1 MFTSILVA
9 VDTSEAAQA
18 ALKHACELAK
28 LAKAKVTLVTVVDV
42 SKLLAVA
49 GYETPYPVDAIQ
61 ITRDDSQRTLDDAER
76 ACSDAGVVATG
87 SLAEGDAVDEILRT
101 ATEMHADLIAI
112 GTHGRKGLSRL
123 FIGSVAEGVLRR
135 ADVPVL
141 VVRAP
146 NDLTE

>member
-9 VDTSEAAQA
+9 VDASEAAQE
-18 ALKHACELAK
+18 ALKYACGM
-28 LAKAKVTLVTVVDV
+28 AKASSGKLTLVNVVDV

-49 GYETPYPVDAIQ
+49 GYETPYPVDAIEV
-61 ITRDDSQRTLDDAER
+61 TREDSRRTLEEAR
-76 ACSDAGVVATG
+76 KACADAGLDVVST
-87 SLAEGDAVDEILRT
+87 SCEGDAVDQILKT
-101 ATEMHADLIAI
+101 AKERNADLIVL
-112 GTHGRKGLSRL
+112 GTHGRKGLARL

-146 NDLTE
+146 GS

>member
-9 VDTSEAAQA
+9 VDASDAAQA
-18 ALKHACELAK
+18 ALRHACDLAK
-28 LAKAKVTLVTVVDV
+28 AGSAKVTLLNVIDV

-49 GYETPYPVDAIQ
+49 GYETPYPVDAIEIMRKDGAQ
-61 ITRDDSQRTLDDAER
+61 IL
-76 ACSDAGVVATG
+76 SDACAICGDYGITATT
-87 SLAEGDAVDEILRT
+87 LTDEGDAVEEILST
-101 ATEMHADLIAI
+101 AEKTHADLIVL

-141 VVRAP
+141 VVRQ
-146 NDLTE
+146 